1 MPSAQAVGKG
11 GGVVMVVHKQ
21 SERRAELIGY
31 TDRPSV
37 MPGDRISF
45 MISSEF
51 PEFEAQLVRLIH
63 GDNNLAGPGWKDE
76 IIDSPVNKQ
85 WSGQRQETH
94 VGSHIEVP
102 KHRVLT
108 GLRSFTVQAWIKPS
122 VPSLGRDQ
130 GVISTGTAGFTLG
143 VDANGLPFAEV
154 GHLACRERVTG
165 THALRA
171 GTWYFLAAS
180 FDATSRRLSL
190 VANGAPIWPLEDSSQ
205 TVDLILP
212 SAAESGGGD
221 GLLIAAVAQ
230 HLSPNGRTATTGHWN
245 GRIERPRLYG
255 RALASS
261 ELERLE
267 TGASAKTIDGLVGE
281 WDFAADFSSARVRDR
296 SGTRLHGRC
305 VNYPTRALLGHAW
318 DRETYDFRENPDAYC
333 AIEFHDDD
341 IEDCGWEPT
350 IDLTVPDDLRSGI
363 YALCL
368 RAAGAEDHIQYFVRP
383 KRGKAT
389 ADIAYLIPTVSY
401 QAYANESV
409 LNSSQDTDWSIMT
422 DIKVVPDLYD
432 VFVWEHP
439 ELGLSIYDL
448 HADKSGINYSS
459 WKRPILNMRPT
470 HRFWVTAA
478 PRHFA
483 AELYVTDWFEAMG
496 HGYDVITDHDLHEEG
511 VDLLS
516 RYKVVVTGSHPEYWT
531 TPMMDA
537 LETYQASGGRLVY
550 LGGNGFYWVTAID
563 PERPHI
569 VEVRRGYS
577 SSRVWNSHAAE
588 VHLAS
593 TGEKGGIWRFRG
605 RNPNQI
611 TGVGFAAQGW
621 NTDTPGFTRLPD
633 SYDPRAAFIFEGV
646 DDEVIGNFG
655 LVMNGAAGD
664 EVDRMDHV
672 LGTPVHAM
680 RLATSQGNHS
690 KYYMVTHEDVLV
702 THPQLDGTNNPNVRA
717 DMCYFEGPNGGA
729 VFSVPAISASGSLSH
744 DNYRNNLS
752 RILDN
757 VIRHFVK

>member
-1 MPSAQAVGKG
+1 
-11 GGVVMVVHKQ
+11 MVVHKPI
-21 SERRAELIGY
+21 ERRAELLGY
-31 TDRPSV
+31 SDRPSV
-37 MPGDRISF
+37 EPGGRMLF

-51 PEFEAQLVRLIH
+51 PEFEVQLVRLIH
-63 GDNNLAGPGWKDE
+63 GDNNPAGPGWKDE
-76 IIDSPVNKQ
+76 LVDSPVNRR
-85 WSGQRQETH
+85 WRGQHQETH

-102 KHRVLT
+102 GRRVLG
-108 GLRSFTVQAWIKPS
+108 GLGSFTAQAWIRPS

-130 GVISTGTAGFTLG
+130 GVLSTGVTGFTLG
-143 VDANGLPFAEV
+143 VDANGHPYVEV
-154 GHLACRERVTG
+154 GEAARRERVTG

-171 GTWYFLAAS
+171 GTWYFLAGS
-180 FDATSRRLSL
+180 FDATSLRLSL
-190 VANGAPIWPLEDSSQ
+190 FASGAPRWPLEDSSQ
-205 TVDLILP
+205 RPVRTLP
-212 SAAESGGGD
+212 LGAELGGGEM
-221 GLLIAAVAQ
+221 LLIAAIAQ
-230 HLSPNGRTATTGHWN
+230 HRTPTGRTATTGHWN
-245 GRIERPRLYG
+245 GRIEHPRLYG
-255 RALASS
+255 RALAPT

-267 TGASAKTIDGLVGE
+267 VGVPARSKEGLIGE
-281 WDFAADFSSARVRDR
+281 WDFASDFDSTRVRDR
-296 SGTRLHGRC
+296 SGHRMHGEC
-305 VNYPTRALLGHAW
+305 VNYPTRALLGHQW
-318 DRETYDFRENPDAYC
+318 DRETYDYRQKPAMYS

-350 IDLTVPDDLRSGI
+350 VELAVPDDLRSGI
-363 YALCL
+363 YALRL
-368 RAAGAEDHIQYFVRP
+368 RAGGAEDYIPFFVRP
-383 KRGKAT
+383 RKGT
-389 ADIAYLIPTVSY
+389 AGAKIAFLIPTLTY

-422 DIKVVPDLYD
+422 DIMVVPDLYD
-432 VFVWEHP
+432 IYVWEHP

-483 AELYVTDWFEAMG
+483 AELYLTDWLEVMR
-496 HGYDVITDHDLHEEG
+496 HDYDVITDHDLHEDG
-511 VDLLS
+511 VNLLS
-516 RYKVVVTGSHPEYWT
+516 RYKMVITGSHPEYWT

-537 LETYQASGGRLVY
+537 LEAYQESGGRLVY
-550 LGGNGFYWVTAID
+550 LGGNGFFWVTAID

-569 VEVRRGYS
+569 AEVRRGYA
-577 SSRVWNSHAAE
+577 SSRVWNSHPAE

-605 RNPNQI
+605 RSPNQI

-621 NTDTPGFTRLPD
+621 SNDTPGFTRLPD
-633 SYDPRAAFIFEGV
+633 SYHPRAAFIFAGV
-646 DDEVIGNFG
+646 DDVVIGKFG

-664 EVDRMDHV
+664 EIDRMDHV
-672 LGTPVHAM
+672 IGTPVHAM
-680 RLATSQGNHS
+680 RLATSQGEHS
-690 KYYMVTHEDVLV
+690 KYYLVTHEDVLT

-744 DNYRNNLS
+744 DGYRNNLS

-757 VIRHFVK
+757 VIRRFVQ

>member
-1 MPSAQAVGKG
+1 
-11 GGVVMVVHKQ
+11 MVVHKPT
-21 SERRAELIGY
+21 ERRAELLGY
-31 TDRPSV
+31 TDHPSV
-37 MPGDRISF
+37 MPGGQISF

-63 GDNNLAGPGWKDE
+63 GDSNPAGPGWKDQLV
-76 IIDSPVNKQ
+76 DAPVNKRWQ
-85 WSGQRQETH
+85 GRRQETH
-94 VGSHIEVP
+94 VGSHIEIP
-102 KHRVLT
+102 SHRMLT
-108 GLRSFTVQAWIKPS
+108 GLRSFTTQLWIKPS
-122 VPSLGRDQ
+122 VPLLGHDQ
-130 GVISTGTAGFTLG
+130 GAISTGSAGFTIG
-143 VDANGLPFAEV
+143 VDAHGRPFAEV
-154 GHLACRERVTG
+154 GNASCRERVTG

-180 FDATSRRLSL
+180 YDTASRRISL
-190 VANGAPIWPLEDSSQ
+190 MAKGAPRWPLEDSSQ
-205 TVDLILP
+205 SVDRILAP
-212 SAAESGGGD
+212 EVESGGGE

-230 HLSPNGRTATTGHWN
+230 HRTPIGRTATTGHWN
-245 GRIERPRLYG
+245 GRIERPRLYD
-255 RALASS
+255 RALSRTD
-261 ELERLE
+261 LERLE
-267 TGASAKTIDGLVGE
+267 SGTDAKKIDGLVGE
-281 WDFAADFSSARVRDR
+281 WDFASDFASDHVQDSSGRH
-296 SGTRLHGRC
+296 LHGRC
-305 VNYPTRALLGHAW
+305 INYPTRALLGHEW
-318 DRETYDFRENPDAYC
+318 DRETYDYRENPGMYC
-333 AIEFHDDD
+333 SIEFHDDD

-350 IDLTVPDDLRSGI
+350 IKLVVADDLRSGI
-363 YALCL
+363 YALRL
-368 RAAGAEDHIQYFVRP
+368 RAGGAEDYIPFFVRP
-383 KRGKAT
+383 KRGTAT
-389 ADIAYLIPTVSY
+389 ARIAYLIPTVTY

-432 VFVWEHP
+432 IYVWEHP

-459 WKRPILNMRPT
+459 WKRPILNMRPS

-478 PRHFA
+478 PRHFP

-496 HGYDVITDHDLHEEG
+496 HEYDVITDHDLHEDG
-511 VDLLS
+511 ANLLS

-531 TPMMDA
+531 TAMMDA
-537 LETYQASGGRLVY
+537 LESYQASGGRLVY
-550 LGGNGFYWVTAID
+550 LGGNGFYWVTAFD

-569 VEVRRGYS
+569 IEVRRGYA
-577 SSRVWNSHAAE
+577 SSRVWNSHTAE

-633 SYDPRAAFIFEGV
+633 SRHPRAAFIFEGV
-646 DDEVIGNFG
+646 DDEVIGKFG

-664 EVDRMDHV
+664 EIDRMDHV

-680 RLATSQGNHS
+680 RLATSQGSHS
-690 KYYMVTHEDVLV
+690 HYYMLTHEDVLT
-702 THPQLDGTNNPNVRA
+702 THPQIDGTNNPNVRA
-717 DMCYFEGPNGGA
+717 DICYFEGPNGGA

-744 DNYRNNLS
+744 DNYHNNLS

-757 VIRHFVK
+757 VIRRFVQ

>member
-1 MPSAQAVGKG
+1 
-11 GGVVMVVHKQ
+11 MVVHKQ

-368 RAAGAEDHIQYFVRP
+368 RAAGAEDHIPFFVRP